1 MQVLEEIGSLKP
13 RVKYKYHTVTLSL
26 VMYTAAPHAVVRSR
40 RPDRQRHGRRYRRQ
54 DRDL

>member
-1 MQVLEEIGSLKP
+1 MQ
-13 RVKYKYHTVTLSL
+13 RT
-26 VMYTAAPHAVVRSR
+26 TAAPHAVVRSR

>member
-1 MQVLEEIGSLKP
+1 MGKINNKNSVLNIVEVDI
-13 RVKYKYHTVTLSL
+13 
-26 VMYTAAPHAVVRSR
+26 AAPYAVVRSR